1 MDLLDDV
8 VMCGCVLIAFVMIAV
23 LAFLFWCSTW

>member
-8 VMCGCVLIAFVMIAV
+8 VMCGCVMLAFLMIAA